1 MNKDLH
7 IKERTFMDK
16 LRRLSKPIIHLVIVG
31 VATLSLHLP
40 TAHAAIVGT
49 EAVVNAQQAAQD
61 RAHVQEMLGRDTI
74 KQQFLRAGVD
84 PSQVSARVD
93 ALSDSEVH
101 QLVVKIDQVPAGGP
115 QGAASEFT
123 RCLCVHAIRFFAFT
137 ASGPKRSAGKS
148 ATSIR

>member
-7 IKERTFMDK
+7 VKERTFMDK
-16 LRRLSKPIIHLVIVG
+16 LRRLSKPIIHLVIIG

-49 EAVVNAQQAAQD
+49 ETVVNAEVAAQD
-61 RAHVQEMLGRDTI
+61 RAHVQEMLGRDAI

-93 ALSDSEVH
+93 ALSDNEVH
-101 QLVVKIDQVPAGGP
+101 QLVAKIDQVPAGGTDALGVLLVVFIVLLITDLLGLTDIFP
-115 QGAASEFT
+115 FVKKPA
-123 RCLCVHAIRFFAFT
+123 RR
-137 ASGPKRSAGKS
+137 
-148 ATSIR
+148 